1 MINDARQLPRMREQL
16 VRDSLQIAQIAEMG
30 LPAHVEILASRDSRG
45 VVMSVEQLVHPA
57 RQLLARPRKGAIG
70 RRG

>member
-1 MINDARQLPRMREQL
+1 
-16 VRDSLQIAQIAEMG
+16 MG

-57 RQLLARPRKGAIG
+57 RQLLARPRKGAIA